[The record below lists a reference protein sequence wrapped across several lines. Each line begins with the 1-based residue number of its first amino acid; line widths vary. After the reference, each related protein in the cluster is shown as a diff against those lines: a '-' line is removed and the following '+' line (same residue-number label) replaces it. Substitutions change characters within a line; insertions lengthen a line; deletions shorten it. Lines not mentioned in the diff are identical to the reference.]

1 VRADHDVPGGAV
13 GFVVKCGRWRLYH
26 SGDTTA
32 YAGLGQRLRPFAL
45 DIALL
50 PINGQLGN
58 MDGGEAAHV
67 SKEAGARLAIPCH
80 YDMFE
85 FNTAAPDDF
94 VVTCAS
100 LGQPCR
106 VLRAGERLTISAEAP
121 A

>member
-1 VRADHDVPGGAV
+1 
-13 GFVVKCGRWRLYH
+13 
-26 SGDTTA
+26 
-32 YAGLGQRLRPFAL
+32 
-45 DIALL
+45 
-50 PINGQLGN
+50 

-67 SKEAGARLAIPCH
+67 AKEAGARLAVPCH

-85 FNTAAPDDF
+85 FNTASPDEF
-94 VVTCAS
+94 VATCGS